1 MAASIKIERS
11 ILFARIFVATVF
23 IVAFLQIGCDSGSSF
38 SGTFKGDH
46 IEKDF
51 VSGEATLKVEELAE
65 LMQNGTSITG
75 SYTRILTPLRY
86 NNCSGSVKASITCTL
101 SGENIARCTF
111 PQYAEKE
118 FHCEQPPLSIY
129 SSAIGCG
136 RASVDCVPF
145 SATLKN
151 SGQRI
156 LIEIPEF
163 VKEGIFFEARSWEM
177 NRQ

>member
-1 MAASIKIERS
+1 MTAETST
-11 ILFARIFVATVF
+11 LLDRIFIATAF
-23 IVAFLQIGCDSGSSF
+23 IVAFLQIGCDGGSSF
-38 SGTFKGDH
+38 SGTFKGDR

-65 LMQNGTSITG
+65 LTQNGASITG
-75 SYTRILTPLRY
+75 NYTKVVTALRF

-101 SGENIARCTF
+101 SGDNTARCTF

-118 FHCEQPPLSIY
+118 FPCEPPLSIY

-151 SGQRI
+151 GGQRI
-156 LIEIPEF
+156 LIEMPEF
-163 VKEGIFFEARSWEM
+163 QKKGIFFEARGWELS
-177 NRQ
+177 RQ